1 MLAGSRQEFRAA
13 QHAHQTAITNENV
26 ASSHKINLMRET
38 HPTSPRS
45 PPLPHV
51 RSRMNA
57 NPAWSRAPGPSWLP
71 RRPARQPG
79 APRPRAAPD
88 GRRSRHH
95 SLPTPE
101 KHPCSAFFLRGMGV
115 HRKPLLAAG
124 NHARFRSSSMIL
136 AGSGK
141 GFPAYPRD
149 SGAPVEDL
157 TLAPAE
163 GRARRCDVKPVPRYK
178 GRHRHAGEHRGSRV
192 GTASLG
198 SQTRGGLSY
207 YET

>member
-1 MLAGSRQEFRAA
+1 MPTQRGAGRLVLHGCHGVQRGNQGRQDLGR
-13 QHAHQTAITNENV
+13 HRTDGGHVTIHCRLRKSIHV
-26 ASSHKINLMRET
+26 L
-38 HPTSPRS
+38 RS
-45 PPLPHV
+45 FCVEWECTGNRL
-51 RSRMNA
+51 
-57 NPAWSRAPGPSWLP
+57 
-71 RRPARQPG
+71 
-79 APRPRAAPD
+79 
-88 GRRSRHH
+88 
-95 SLPTPE
+95 
-101 KHPCSAFFLRGMGV
+101 
-115 HRKPLLAAG
+115 LLAAG
-124 NHARFRSSSMIL
+124 NHARFRSSSMVFAVSKKI
-136 AGSGK
+136 
-141 GFPAYPRD
+141 PAYPGD